1 MPDRTESFIIEQSQP
16 GGRLDVFLRE
26 KYPAVSRGALQ
37 RLIEQGHIR
46 VNGQTVKPTHTPR
59 AGEEVQVEW
68 PDARSADA
76 QPEDIPLEILFEDT
90 SLLVIN
96 KPPGL
101 VVHPAA
107 GHEEHTL
114 VNALLHHCKGSLS
127 GIGGVARPGIV
138 HRLDKETSGCLVVAK
153 NDETHLALAR
163 QFEER
168 TVEKFYDALV
178 LGNVER
184 DKGEIRAS
192 IARHP
197 THRKRMA
204 VRDGDA
210 DSRFA
215 HTSFRVLERL
225 VHSTHV
231 EAEIHTGRTHQIRVH
246 FQFIGHPV
254 VGDITYG
261 AKANKRFTE
270 VTGYEAPRVLLHARR
285 LSFVHPRTEKKM
297 KFTAPLPEDFQAAVK
312 FLRV

>member
-1 MPDRTESFIIEQSQP
+1 MSERTEKFTIEHTLP
-16 GGRLDVFLRE
+16 GIRLDVFLRDR
-26 KYPAVSRGALQ
+26 YPVASRGALQ

-46 VNGQTVKPTHTPR
+46 VNGQAVKPTHTPH
-59 AGEEVQVEW
+59 AGELVEVCW
-68 PDARSADA
+68 PEAKATEA
-76 QPEDIPLEILFEDT
+76 QPEEIPLEILFEDA

-114 VNALLHHCKGSLS
+114 VNALLHHCRGSLS

-168 TVEKFYDALV
+168 TVEKFYDAIV
-178 LGNVER
+178 LGALKNE
-184 DKGEIRAS
+184 KGEIRAS

-197 THRKRMA
+197 SHRKRMA
-204 VRDGDA
+204 VLESGE
-210 DSRFA
+210 SRFA
-215 HTSFRVLERL
+215 HTSYRVLERL
-225 VHSTHV
+225 VHATHV

-254 VGDITYG
+254 VGDDTYG
-261 AKANKRFTE
+261 GKANKRFTE
-270 VTGYEAPRVLLHARR
+270 TTGYEAPRVLLHARK
-285 LSFVHPRTEKKM
+285 LSFVHPRTGKKV
-297 KFTAPLPEDFQAAVK
+297 KFTAPLPEDFRAAVK
-312 FLRV
+312 FLRP